1 MSAGDKERSER
12 YVIMN
17 GAKSIDGDRFLA
29 ASQPL
34 QTRRGVPAWL
44 MSFSL
49 HTLILTTLF
58 LMNLVYQR
66 GADVVENRSGGIL
79 LVQANAESTEY
90 LSEGD
95 LTDVS
100 SAANSAAN
108 PPPLPTSESA
118 LDLPGVESKPA
129 EIAGTGVERILG
141 APGAD
146 QFTDSTQSKSRDI
159 GGKVT
164 TEVFGVKGTGSEFI
178 YLFDC
183 SASMEGF
190 EARPLRAAKKQ
201 LLASLDSL
209 GPLQRF
215 QMIFYNHQTKVFAP
229 PGERATMF
237 FGEEK
242 IKRQAVRFVESI
254 RGDGGTDHL
263 QALKYALQLSPDVIF
278 LLTDAEGGFTA
289 AELSQIASWN
299 RGGTVINA
307 IEFGDGPKPDRGDR
321 SLEKLA
327 REHQGQ
333 YLYKN
338 IATLADQIP

>member
-1 MSAGDKERSER
+1 
-12 YVIMN
+12 MN

-29 ASQPL
+29 GRPMRQSPA
-34 QTRRGVPAWL
+34 RRGVPAWL

-49 HTLILTTLF
+49 HTLILSVLF
-58 LMNLVYQR
+58 LMSQVFQR
-66 GADVVENRSGGIL
+66 GTDVVENRSGGIL

-95 LTDVS
+95 RTYVS
-100 SAANSAAN
+100 STAQSTAN
-108 PPPLPTSESA
+108 PPSLPTSESV

-129 EIAGTGVERILG
+129 EVAGTGVESIVGTLG
-141 APGAD
+141 ADRFA
-146 QFTDSTQSKSRDI
+146 DSTQSKSRDI

-164 TEVFGVKGTGSEFI
+164 TEVFGVKGTGSQFI

-183 SASMEGF
+183 SASMEGYD
-190 EARPLRAAKKQ
+190 AKPLRAAKRQ
-201 LLASLDSL
+201 LLSSLDSL

-237 FGEEK
+237 FAEEK

-263 QALKYALQLSPDVIF
+263 QALKFALQFSPDVIF
-278 LLTDAEGGFTA
+278 MLTDAEGGFTA
-289 AELSQIASWN
+289 AELSQIAAWN

-307 IEFGDGPKPDRGDR
+307 IEFGEGPKTNSRDN
-321 SLEKLA
+321 SLERLA

-338 IATLADQIP
+338 VATMANHFP

>member
-1 MSAGDKERSER
+1 VSAGDKGRSER

-17 GAKSIDGDRFLA
+17 GAKLIDGDRFLA
-29 ASQPL
+29 ASQAP
-34 QTRRGVPAWL
+34 QAGRVFPAWL

-49 HTLILTTLF
+49 HTLILTILF
-58 LMNLVYQR
+58 LMSQVFQR
-66 GADVVENRSGGIL
+66 GADLVENRSGGIL

-90 LSEGD
+90 LSEGEM
-95 LTDVS
+95 TDVS

-129 EIAGTGVERILG
+129 EVAGTGVDTILS
-141 APGAD
+141 ASGAD

-242 IKRQAVRFVESI
+242 TKRQAVRFVESI

-263 QALKYALQLSPDVIF
+263 QALKFALQLSPDVIF

-289 AELSQIASWN
+289 AELSQIATWN

-333 YLYKN
+333 YVYKN